1 MKDLLI
7 GSVYST
13 SDRNNY
19 WYKLQTDFIKKNTTN
34 VEYDFSIY
42 FNCKEEEY
50 EEEQI
55 FEKNIIARGLNNY
68 YLSEN
73 HKNGLNHI
81 IKYAKENKYKNL
93 LLLDSDCFPIKE
105 KWFNELLWLTK
116 DVHYAAPIRFE
127 NLDNFPHPCC
137 FFIKNI
143 TDSNVFF
150 LFQEITTLVGQKINE
165 CIPNIDNFYPL
176 IRSNYNNL
184 DPIMCGIYKDMFYHH
199 ACGSRVGKSSRSND
213 LNYYGMLNSLNRIN
227 KHENILYEK
236 LISDPEEFISSLMR
250 NNQNKEM
257 LI

>member
-73 HKNGLNHI
+73 HKNGL
-81 IKYAKENKYKNL
+81 
-93 LLLDSDCFPIKE
+93 
-105 KWFNELLWLTK
+105 
-116 DVHYAAPIRFE
+116 
-127 NLDNFPHPCC
+127 
-137 FFIKNI
+137 
-143 TDSNVFF
+143 
-150 LFQEITTLVGQKINE
+150 
-165 CIPNIDNFYPL
+165 
-176 IRSNYNNL
+176 
-184 DPIMCGIYKDMFYHH
+184 
-199 ACGSRVGKSSRSND
+199 
-213 LNYYGMLNSLNRIN
+213 
-227 KHENILYEK
+227 
-236 LISDPEEFISSLMR
+236 
-250 NNQNKEM
+250 
-257 LI
+257 